1 MPLPFLK
8 FFVSV
13 DEKNGC
19 RTSNNQIALNIYEAR
34 AAQLCADSVL
44 VSSRRGI
51 DADEPAAAARL
62 EAIRDCLRR
71 GLSPEQMAARNGGP
85 VDLSPSTICLC
96 QARAFN

>member
-1 MPLPFLK
+1 MLRLLNLRCSFCSSPL
-8 FFVSV
+8 
-13 DEKNGC
+13 DE
-19 RTSNNQIALNIYEAR
+19 THVFYEAR

-71 GLSPEQMAARNGGP
+71 GLSPEQMAARNGG
-85 VDLSPSTICLC
+85 LLASI
-96 QARAFN
+96 